1 MTPRQVFIPTLGLGM
16 LLFAPAAQAAPPLQ
30 ATARVEGTTVQ
41 LGQPVR
47 ILLHITNSEGKPDI
61 DVPRADGLQIDPAG
75 SVQATPAILRS
86 MRPLPSGQVPGA
98 KIVESFR
105 EMAKALATDPGGMQ
119 GIDPRM
125 MQQYQGMLNQ
135 GLANVKYD
143 DFTVVYLAQAD
154 KLGQVQVPA
163 FTVRSGAETATTEPI
178 ALTVTEARPQPWV
191 KVAMSLSNPAPLVG
205 EKVNLY
211 FDLLVLRWPK
221 QVGKPAPYVSQPIT
235 NVSLRLPTLEGMAQI
250 QPQQSLEQLVQKRV
264 LSPGQRGYHINN
276 YPGVILLEPEPAPSP
291 TYKPDPKWHRRRLTF
306 PLRVR
311 KAGEVE
317 VPPMRV
323 AGEVYLDIDGKGARR
338 LEGFVAVS
346 EPLKFRVRD
355 LPQKPADYNG
365 TLGPCRLIATASRT
379 EMPAGTPF
387 TLTLREEG
395 QGNLS
400 AVTPPRLE
408 DMPDFADHFVIRAES
423 DNLRSEKVREFTW
436 TLRPRSEAA
445 TEVPAISVSWFD
457 SRKETFQ
464 RVRSEPIPLKVTPAP
479 AGQAPLDPAPAANE
493 PAAPPQDDGQL
504 VQRPLPNRAVLWGAL
519 AIVGVVAL
527 AIVFGAR
534 RKRGV
539 PRPKIDRVRECRQA
553 IEQARQRLRTGTP
566 TAEEVS
572 AAVQDFLRARLDM
585 PPGEITPDEATQRLL
600 RAGYPVE
607 LAERCAEVLRACAA
621 LQFAPNAASE
631 GASELAASADRLLSD
646 ILTTPPRRP
655 HVAAATEDELTR
667 QRQAALTQ

>member
-1 MTPRQVFIPTLGLGM
+1 MTRRQVFIPLLALGT
-16 LLFAPAAQAAPPLQ
+16 LLFAAGAQAAPPLQ
-30 ATARVEGTTVQ
+30 ATARVERTTVQ

-61 DVPRADGLQIDPAG
+61 DVPRADGMQIDPVG
-75 SVQATPAILRS
+75 HMQASPSILRS
-86 MRPLPSGQVPGA
+86 MRPLPSGQAPGA

-105 EMAKALATDPGGMQ
+105 EMAKALGADPNGMQ
-119 GIDPRM
+119 GVDPQM
-125 MQQYQGMLNQ
+125 MRQYQNMLNQ

-143 DFTVVYLAQAD
+143 DFTVVYLAHAD
-154 KLGQVQVPA
+154 KMGEVQVPA

-178 ALTVTEARPQPWV
+178 TLTVTEPRPQPWV
-191 KVAMSLSNPAPLVG
+191 KAAMSLSNPAPLVG

-235 NVSLRLPTLEGMAQI
+235 NVSLRLPTLENIAQV
-250 QPQQSLEQLVQKRV
+250 QPQQPLEQLVQKRV
-264 LSPGQRGYHINN
+264 LPPGQRGYHINN
-276 YPGVILLEPEPAPSP
+276 FPGVILLEPEPEPSS

-317 VPPMRV
+317 IPPMRV
-323 AGEVYLDIDGKGARR
+323 AGEVYLDIDGKGAHR

-346 EPLKFRVRD
+346 ETLKFRVRD

-379 EMPAGTPF
+379 EMQAGTPF

-400 AVTPPRLE
+400 AATPPRLE
-408 DMPDFADHFVIRAES
+408 EMPGFADHFVIRAEG
-423 DNLRSEKVREFTW
+423 DKLRSDKVREFTW

-445 TEVPAISVSWFD
+445 TEVPAITVSWFD
-457 SRKETFQ
+457 SRKETFE

-493 PAAPPQDDGQL
+493 PAAPPPDESRL
-504 VQRPLPNRAVLWGAL
+504 VQRPLPDRAVLWGAL
-519 AIVGVVAL
+519 AIVGIVAL

-534 RKRGV
+534 RKRGI
-539 PRPKIDRVRECRQA
+539 RRRKIDHVRERRQA
-553 IEQARQRLRTGTP
+553 IEQARQCLRTGTP
-566 TAEEVS
+566 TAAQVS

-621 LQFAPNAASE
+621 LQFAPGAASE

-646 ILTTPPRRP
+646 ILSAPPRRP
-655 HVAAATEDELTR
+655 QAATVDVDELTR
-667 QRQAALTQ
+667 QRQAALTE